1 MLAMFCLVYD
11 VSLMW
16 GEMEAER
23 SLDFYYSSV
32 EMILVRRFTN
42 LI

>member
-1 MLAMFCLVYD
+1 MFCLVYD

-16 GEMEAER
+16 GEMEVES

-32 EMILVRRFTN
+32 EMILVRRFTY

>member
-1 MLAMFCLVYD
+1 MLVMFLVYD

-32 EMILVRRFTN
+32 EMILVRRFTY